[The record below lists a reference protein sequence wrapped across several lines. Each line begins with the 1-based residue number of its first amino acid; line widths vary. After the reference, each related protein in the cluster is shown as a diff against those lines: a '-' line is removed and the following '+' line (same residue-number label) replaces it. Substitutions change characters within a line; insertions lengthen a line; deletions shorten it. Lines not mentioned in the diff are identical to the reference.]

1 MGSDV
6 AMATAF
12 CRACFAEIRISCL
25 FFTLNWIAML
35 GIKYF
40 GHHEHYCF
48 EKNVVSDFFGRSV
61 TSPMTS
67 YRFRCKL

>member
-6 AMATAF
+6 AMATAI
-12 CRACFAEIRISCL
+12 CRACL
-25 FFTLNWIAML
+25 LNWIAML

-40 GHHEHYCF
+40 GHFEHYCF
-48 EKNVVSDFFGRSV
+48 EKNVILDFFGRSV
-61 TSPMTS
+61 MSPMTS